1 MDLRNP
7 QLWVAWFSAAQVPT
21 PHPEWEWLSSFE
33 LSEGY
38 RCPQTVPWPELV
50 PFVGRLRQ
58 GIASRGC
65 QHCHSHMP
73 RVRKSKSI
81 QTLALDGNAVNVVL
95 ATSKTSP
102 SRLHDLHQSL
112 LHVSECYAEAAG
124 LLSEVSPVG
133 MEVFGFHDLP
143 DSECASKDARWW
155 TYLQIFL
162 LSFMRTRTFSRPS
175 DVGAA
180 IGLRCGHRS
189 HHLKPVPANGA
200 NQLQR
205 MSRDTCKTRAIRT
218 RCLASLVVLASS
230 NFRLG
235 GQSFWNLESWRKICV
250 HNSRLI
256 QPGKGQKWRLSWNI
270 MESWWIMMIIMGIH
284 FISFQ

>member
-1 MDLRNP
+1 
-7 QLWVAWFSAAQVPT
+7 
-21 PHPEWEWLSSFE
+21 
-33 LSEGY
+33 
-38 RCPQTVPWPELV
+38 
-50 PFVGRLRQ
+50 
-58 GIASRGC
+58 
-65 QHCHSHMP
+65 
-73 RVRKSKSI
+73 
-81 QTLALDGNAVNVVL
+81 
-95 ATSKTSP
+95 
-102 SRLHDLHQSL
+102 
-112 LHVSECYAEAAG
+112 
-124 LLSEVSPVG
+124 VSPVG
-133 MEVFGFHDLP
+133 MAVFGFHDLP

-155 TYLQIFL
+155 THRQIFL
-162 LSFMRTRTFSRPS
+162 LSFMRTRTLSRPS

-235 GQSFWNLESWRKICV
+235 GQSFWNLESFWRKICV
-250 HNSRLI
+250 DNSRLI

-270 MESWWIMMIIMGIH
+270 MESWWIMMIIILGIH
-284 FISFQ
+284 FSSLRSDLLKSVILPCAECGGGFPSAQMPPQAKGSRGHKLGHHLGVI